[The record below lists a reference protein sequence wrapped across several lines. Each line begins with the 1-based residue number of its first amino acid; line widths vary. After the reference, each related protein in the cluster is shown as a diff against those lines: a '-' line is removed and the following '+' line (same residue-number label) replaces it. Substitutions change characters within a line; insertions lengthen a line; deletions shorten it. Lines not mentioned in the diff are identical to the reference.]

1 MAGKNESETLVF
13 PHAEGTSLTNN
24 ALTNNALTNNG
35 LTNNGREVLSKRYP
49 APHE

>member
-35 LTNNGREVLSKRYP
+35 REVLSKRYP

>member
-24 ALTNNALTNNG
+24 ALTNN
-35 LTNNGREVLSKRYP
+35 GREVLSKRYP